1 MLFAIIGR
9 DGPAGQ
15 EKRKLFREEHLEGIE
30 ALEREGRIV
39 LAGPF
44 ADRSGSLI
52 VLEAESQEAAEV
64 IAAGDPYVR
73 EGVFESHE
81 VRPFTKVFPKEA

>member
-1 MLFAIIGR
+1 MF
-9 DGPAGQ
+9 
-15 EKRKLFREEHLEGIE
+15 K
-30 ALEREGRIV
+30 
-39 LAGPF
+39 
-44 ADRSGSLI
+44 SNGSLI

-73 EGVFESHE
+73 EEVFESHE